1 MAKILLAKGTIPKT
15 IELKIGY
22 PLGILSLASVLR
34 KRGHRVKIVDC
45 RFQPTDLDWFR
56 REVESFS
63 PDLVGISGLTP
74 EAGSIHALA
83 RMAKEAKV
91 PAVIAGGPYPSSDP
105 EAALSDPN
113 LDYLILGEGE
123 ETVLE
128 LVGKLED
135 GHDIRGVRGIAFRGE
150 GAVAI
155 NPPRPPITDLDGLPF
170 PAWDLIDPRK
180 YFRALR
186 SGMVK
191 PGKYASIFTSR
202 GCPFQCI
209 FCHGLFGEK
218 FRARSP
224 LNIWE
229 EIEWLKKDYGIEE
242 FQVDDDCF
250 NFNRKRAGDFCD
262 LVLSKNRPSRFLFPN
277 GLRGDL
283 LDRET
288 LEKLKAI
295 GTYYLALAVET
306 ASPRLQELIGK
317 RLDLNKVGEAARE
330 CRRLGITTLG
340 FFMIGFP
347 TETREE
353 AMMTI
358 RWAAESKFDLA
369 DFFIL
374 NPFKGTR
381 VYKNYV
387 QPKSFLQEAYP
398 KLRFDY
404 HKTNL
409 NLSEI
414 RERDLP
420 VLLRRAYRSF
430 YFPRI
435 LRIVLGPPG
444 RRLSLWRGLVIL
456 ASRVWYA
463 ILAPGEKPGKQIREE
478 GDARSRPNQ

>member
-1 MAKILLAKGTIPKT
+1 MAKILLAKGTIPPSV
-15 IELKIGY
+15 ELKIGY

-34 KRGHRVKIVDC
+34 NKGHQVKVLDC
-45 RFQPTDLDWFR
+45 RFNPADFSRFGQEL
-56 REVESFS
+56 EGFS
-63 PDLVGISGLTP
+63 PDLVGLSGLTP

-83 RMAKEAKV
+83 RMAKAAHV
-91 PAVIAGGPYPSSDP
+91 PAVVAGGPYPSSDP
-105 EAALSDPN
+105 EGALSDPN
-113 LDYLILGEGE
+113 IDYLVRGEGE

-128 LVGKLED
+128 LVGKLE
-135 GHDIRGVRGIAFRGE
+135 GGQGVREVRGIAFRGE
-150 GAVAI
+150 GEIVITPSRPAI
-155 NPPRPPITDLDGLPF
+155 ADLDGLPF
-170 PAWDLIDPRK
+170 PAWDLINPRK

-191 PGKYASIFTSR
+191 PARYASIFTSR
-202 GCPFQCI
+202 GCPYQCI

-224 LNIWE
+224 RNIWE
-229 EIEWLKKDYGIEE
+229 EIELLKKDYGIEE

-250 NFNRKRAGDFCD
+250 NFNRKRTGEFFA
-262 LVLSKNRPSRFLFPN
+262 LVLGKNRPSRFLFPN

-288 LEKLKAI
+288 LEKLRAI

-317 RLDLNKVGEAARE
+317 RMDLNKVRESARE

-347 TETREE
+347 TETRAE

-358 RWAAESKFDLA
+358 RWAAESQFDLA
-369 DFFIL
+369 DFFVL

-381 VYKNYV
+381 VYQNHV

-404 HKTNL
+404 FKANL

-414 RERDLP
+414 NDRDLP
-420 VLLRRAYRSF
+420 VLLQRAYRSF

-435 LRIVLGPPG
+435 LRIVFGRPG
-444 RRLSLWRGLVIL
+444 RSLSLLRGLVIL
-456 ASRVWYA
+456 ANRVWYS
-463 ILAPGEKPGKQIREE
+463 IITRGEKPG
-478 GDARSRPNQ
+478 RPET

>member
-1 MAKILLAKGTIPKT
+1 MAKILLAKGTIPKS

-34 KRGHRVKIVDC
+34 AKGHQVRVIDT
-45 RFQPTDLDWFR
+45 RFHPGNLTGVRTELDA
-56 REVESFS
+56 FS
-63 PDLVGISGLTP
+63 PDIVGLSGLTP
-74 EAGSIHALA
+74 EARSIHSLA
-83 RMAKEAKV
+83 RMAKTASV

-105 EAALSDPN
+105 QGALSDPN
-113 LDYLILGEGE
+113 IDYLVLGEGE
-123 ETVLE
+123 ETILE
-128 LVGKLED
+128 LIGKLE
-135 GHDIRGVRGIAFRGE
+135 GRQGIQEVKGIAFREE
-150 GAVAI
+150 GTVVI
-155 NPPRPPITDLDGLPF
+155 NPPRPAINDLDSLPF
-170 PAWDLIDPRK
+170 PAWDLIDLKK

-191 PGKYASIFTSR
+191 PARYASIFTSR
-202 GCPFQCI
+202 GCPYQCI

-224 LNIWE
+224 RNIWA
-229 EIEWLKKDYGIEE
+229 EIELLKKDYGIEE

-250 NFNRKRAGDFCD
+250 NFNRKRTGEFFD
-262 LVLSKNRPSRFLFPN
+262 LVLGKNQPSRFLFPN

-288 LEKLKAI
+288 LENLQAI

-317 RLDLNKVGEAARE
+317 RLDLKKVREAARE

-353 AMMTI
+353 ALATI
-358 RWAAESKFDLA
+358 DWAAKSKLDLA
-369 DFFIL
+369 DFFVL

-381 VYKNYV
+381 VYKDYI
-387 QPKSFLQEAYP
+387 QPKSFLQKEYP

-404 HKTNL
+404 FKTNL
-409 NLSEI
+409 NLSQI
-414 RERDLP
+414 PERDIPL
-420 VLLRRAYRSF
+420 LLRRAYRSF

-435 LRIVLGPPG
+435 LRIVFGRPG
-444 RRLSLWRGLVIL
+444 RSLSLLRGLGVL
-456 ASRVWYA
+456 AHRVWYA
-463 ILAPGEKPGKQIREE
+463 ISARGEKPL
-478 GDARSRPNQ
+478 